1 MTSKQASDAL
11 AIQLGAV
18 NPRAVARSLV
28 ESIDADC
35 AGGVAR
41 EKISP
46 ATFLILHQLIFILSG
61 ADVYEEITRGRSYHE
76 DTRDVGAAIKI
87 KVAE

>member
-1 MTSKQASDAL
+1 M
-11 AIQLGAV
+11 
-18 NPRAVARSLV
+18 ARSLV

-61 ADVYEEITRGRSYHE
+61 ADVYEEITRGRSYE
-76 DTRDVGAAIKI
+76 DTRAVGAAIKV